1 MNYRIAKIMVA
12 AVFAATV
19 SGQANARTHSR
30 SIVVE
35 SPSDLPEI
43 AQRKSEAMYLH
54 ATGGGQTVLYLEQ
67 DNGRTLAILDV
78 SDPGAIRPVGDV
90 TIDARSAYDFVEP
103 LSDSAALIH
112 YRDHSGFA
120 VINFKKFKKPV
131 LTEAP
136 QFEHLSQAETIGH
149 DGLLLTSMNHPI
161 AQAEDPDY
169 QLFDI
174 SNPSSPRAL
183 AMIDGVTQ
191 RMERPETGTV
201 FMLSDKGLTV
211 IRRPNV
217 EQEYRIENTTEN

>member
-1 MNYRIAKIMVA
+1 MKHKIGKIMVA
-12 AVFAATV
+12 AIFAASV
-19 SGQANARTHSR
+19 SLQANAKTQSK
-30 SIVVE
+30 SVVVE
-35 SPSDLPEI
+35 SPADLPEI

-54 ATGGGQTVLYLEQ
+54 ATGGGQAVLYLEQ

-90 TIDARSAYDFVEP
+90 TIDARSPYDFVES

-131 LTEAP
+131 LIEAP
-136 QFEHLSQAETIGH
+136 QFEHPAQAEAFGDESLI
-149 DGLLLTSMNHPI
+149 LTSMDHPI
-161 AQAEDPDY
+161 AQAEDPNY
-169 QLFDI
+169 ELFDI
-174 SNPSSPRAL
+174 SNPSNPRAI
-183 AMIDGVTQ
+183 ATIDGVTQ
-191 RMERPETGTV
+191 RMDRPETGTV
-201 FMLSDKGLTV
+201 FMLSNDGLTV